1 MQTLTLFTVAVLRI
15 ERVAVNLKCNWKY
28 DRVLAYGIEVQ

>member
-28 DRVLAYGIEVQ
+28 GRVLAYGIEVQ